1 MREQE
6 CRSGAAIERAFSA
19 ALALLNRVAKAAGP
33 VDAMPGVFRRAW
45 KVCNAGSMFR
55 ASDVCLD
62 VSRGRAGWAGQRLR
76 AAALIA
82 ITALTGTAAAEESP
96 PPLPA
101 LNIDIAQTSLSGL
114 SSGGFLA
121 VQFQVAHADIVH
133 GVGIIAGGPYY
144 CAQGQLR
151 RALQDC
157 MCADPG
163 KCELDAQSADVPAA
177 VAYIKK
183 TAAAGLIA
191 DPAPLARQ
199 RVVLLSGAADTVV
212 PPAIADR
219 QLGEF
224 YRALGLPAENLLRP
238 ALPPATA
245 HQLPTL
251 DAGTD
256 CGKQAPPYI
265 GRCGFDSAAAILQGI
280 YGELR
285 PPATEKPANWI
296 AFDQRPYDPRRQRGV
311 FGISGVHFFPSG
323 LDDSGWLYLPDT
335 CRAGEPCRLHIA
347 LHGCRQGQNYE
358 LKNED
363 GGTQGR
369 FGTLYAKSTGLAR
382 WAETNHIVLLFPQAK
397 SISPVP
403 YFYAANPLGCW
414 DWWGYSGAGYAT
426 RNGVQ
431 IQALKAMVDGLGAGK
446 ANQRH

>member
-1 MREQE
+1 MGKPGRTPASMPGRRTAAVMRWLAAA
-6 CRSGAAIERAFSA
+6 RRPGAAPAPFWRAGGVQRGGIMRA
-19 ALALLNRVAKAAGP
+19 GRRAGLRLALAAGLALAVLLPLPAA
-33 VDAMPGVFRRAW
+33 
-45 KVCNAGSMFR
+45 
-55 ASDVCLD
+55 
-62 VSRGRAGWAGQRLR
+62 
-76 AAALIA
+76 
-82 ITALTGTAAAEESP
+82 TAASGSP
-96 PPLPA
+96 QPLPA
-101 LNIDIAQTSLSGL
+101 LGLDTSRISLSGL

-121 VQFQVAHADIVH
+121 VQFQVAHADIVQ

-151 RALQDC
+151 RALKDC
-157 MCADPG
+157 MCADPEQCQG
-163 KCELDAQSADVPAA
+163 DALKADIPAA
-177 VAYIKK
+177 IAYLGT
-183 TAAAGLIA
+183 TAAAGQVA
-191 DPAPLARQ
+191 DPAQLARH
-199 RVVLLSGAADTVV
+199 RVVLLSGSADTVV
-212 PPAIADR
+212 PPAVADR
-219 QLGEF
+219 QLAEF
-224 YRALGLPAENLLRP
+224 YRAAGVPAENLLRP

-323 LDDSGWLYLPDT
+323 LDDSGWLYLPDA

-382 WAETNHIVLLFPQAK
+382 WAESNHIVLLFPQAK

-426 RNGVQ
+426 RSGVQ

-446 ANQRH
+446 APPR